1 MSTELL
7 DLTANC
13 AALTKNYGNNN
24 NYTLLISRCQ
34 FKQLAVVPGGTTTG
48 ATVTTDYFDVF
59 GNIIGQGTINIE
71 PNNTVVLTFVQR
83 NCVCCRQVDQFVSL
97 IFKFTSITADNNSVV
112 FGLTFDPASNIPNS
126 QRYLCTKCL
135 KFVNVS
141 LILTE
146 ETDEDVVNAFN
157 R

>member
-24 NYTLLISRCQ
+24 NYTLQISRCQ
-34 FKQLAVVPGGTTTG
+34 FKQLAVVPGGTAPG
-48 ATVTTDYFDVF
+48 GTVTTDYFDVF
-59 GNIIGQGTINIE
+59 GNIIGQGTINID
-71 PNNTVVLTFVQR
+71 PINTVVLTFVQR

-112 FGLTFDPASNIPNS
+112 FGLTFDPASNVPNS
-126 QRYLCTKCL
+126 QKYLCTKCL

-146 ETDEDVVNAFN
+146 ETDEDVVNAFK